1 MSLIMVQ
8 DAREKKSKH
17 DNIENYCREHN
28 IPIVRK
34 MLDVGD
40 YRLATIN
47 NTGQL
52 EYINNR
58 ALDTKGGGALEL
70 ANDLYRDKLQFNKK
84 YKKCYNQGIELYVL
98 VEQEIKSLN
107 DILSWSSPHSKI
119 SGKMLYDMIDRVR
132 KSYGVKFVF
141 CRKENV
147 AQTIINI
154 LCENEKEKQN
164 GN

>member
-1 MSLIMVQ
+1 MLIIQ
-8 DAREKKSKH
+8 DCREKCGHHNSI
-17 DNIENYCREHN
+17 IEYCKTHE
-28 IPIVRK
+28 IPLIRK
-34 MLDVGD
+34 RLEVGD
-40 YRLATIN
+40 YMLGEIKCGKVVPIGKRSI
-47 NTGQL
+47 
-52 EYINNR
+52 
-58 ALDTKGGGALEL
+58 DTKAHLQEL
-70 ANDLYRDKLQFNKK
+70 CGDLHRDKKDFNRK
-84 YKKCYNQGIELYVL
+84 YRKCLDNGIELYVL

-141 CRKENV
+141 CRKEKV

>member
-17 DNIENYCREHN
+17 NNIEDYCREHN

-47 NTGQL
+47 NKGQI

-141 CRKENV
+141 CKKENV

-154 LCENEKEKQN
+154 LTQ
-164 GN
+164 

>member
-1 MSLIMVQ
+1 MLIIQ
-8 DAREKKSKH
+8 DQRERRGH
-17 DNIENYCREHN
+17 HNNIEEYCKQHD
-28 IPIVRK
+28 IPIIRK
-34 MLDVGD
+34 RLEVGD
-40 YRLATIN
+40 YMLGTIEN
-47 NTGQL
+47 GRVKP
-52 EYINNR
+52 ISKR
-58 ALDTKGGGALEL
+58 SIDVKGGLLDEL
-70 ANDLYRDKLQFNKK
+70 AKDLYQDKVNFNRK
-84 YKKCYNQGIELYVL
+84 YRKCLDNGIELYVL

-154 LCENEKEKQN
+154 LCEEK
-164 GN
+164 

>member
-1 MSLIMVQ
+1 MLIIQ
-8 DAREKKSKH
+8 DQREKH
-17 DNIENYCREHN
+17 GHHNNIEQYCKQHD
-28 IPIVRK
+28 IPIIRK
-34 MLDVGD
+34 RLEVGD
-40 YRLATIN
+40 YMLGTIEN
-47 NTGQL
+47 GRVKPIGKRSVDVKSL
-52 EYINNR
+52 
-58 ALDTKGGGALEL
+58 GASEL
-70 ANDLYRDKLQFNKK
+70 AKDLYQDKKSFNKK
-84 YKKCYNQGIELYVL
+84 YKKCYEQGIELYVL

-154 LCENEKEKQN
+154 LCESEKVK
-164 GN
+164 

>member
-1 MSLIMVQ
+1 MLIIQ
-8 DAREKKSKH
+8 DQRERHGHHLAIEQYCKSH
-17 DNIENYCREHN
+17 E
-28 IPIVRK
+28 IPLIRK
-34 MLDVGD
+34 RLEVGD
-40 YRLATIN
+40 YMLGEIKCGKVVPIGKRSI
-47 NTGQL
+47 
-52 EYINNR
+52 
-58 ALDTKGGGALEL
+58 DTKQDLAEL
-70 ANDLYRDKLQFNKK
+70 SSDLYRDKTEFNKK
-84 YKKCYNQGIELYVL
+84 YRKCYENGIELYVL

-154 LCENEKEKQN
+154 LTA
-164 GN
+164 

>member
-1 MSLIMVQ
+1 MLIIQ
-8 DAREKKSKH
+8 DCREKCGH
-17 DNIENYCREHN
+17 HLAIEQYCKTHE
-28 IPIVRK
+28 IPLIRK
-34 MLDVGD
+34 RLEVGD
-40 YRLATIN
+40 YMLGEIKCGKVVPIGKRSI
-47 NTGQL
+47 
-52 EYINNR
+52 
-58 ALDTKGGGALEL
+58 DTKQDLAEL
-70 ANDLYRDKLQFNKK
+70 SSDLYRDKTEFNKK
-84 YKKCYNQGIELYVL
+84 YRKCYENGIELYVL

-154 LCENEKEKQN
+154 LT
-164 GN
+164 G

>member
-1 MSLIMVQ
+1 
-8 DAREKKSKH
+8 
-17 DNIENYCREHN
+17 
-28 IPIVRK
+28 

-47 NTGQL
+47 NKGQI
-52 EYINNR
+52 EYLNNR
-58 ALDTKGGGALEL
+58 ALDTKALGVLEL
-70 ANDLYRDKLQFNKK
+70 AKDLYQDKKSFNKK
-84 YKKCYNQGIELYVL
+84 YKKCYEQGIQLYVL
-98 VEQEIKSLN
+98 VEQEITSLN

-119 SGKMLYDMIDRVR
+119 SGRMLYDMIDRVR

-154 LCENEKEKQN
+154 LCENEKEK
-164 GN
+164 